1 LLVGV
6 WLPPSLGC
14 WFEKSGCRVGN
25 LSGGAACVYGEVA
38 EGEGFGLGGVGR
50 GVECFH
56 GGRGVGGFGSE
67 FGIHCL
73 LEWTDILCRSLL
85 AGRRERL
92 TSRGREGN
100 RFCNL
105 RWGVV
110 VVAFTFHLLL
120 ITELLTFATV
130 KGIRRL
136 RQSVDWLANRQ
147 TMALLDG
154 EMGSA
159 Q

>member
-1 LLVGV
+1 MGRLLRGRAPLVWVALDEGWNASMVLVVVLGV
-6 WLPPSLGC
+6 
-14 WFEKSGCRVGN
+14 
-25 LSGGAACVYGEVA
+25 
-38 EGEGFGLGGVGR
+38 
-50 GVECFH
+50 
-56 GGRGVGGFGSE
+56 FGSE

-73 LEWTDILCRSLL
+73 LEWTDVLCRSLL

-110 VVAFTFHLLL
+110 VVAFTFHLLVVQSYS
-120 ITELLTFATV
+120 FATV

-136 RQSVDWLANRQ
+136 
-147 TMALLDG
+147 
-154 EMGSA
+154 
-159 Q
+159 

>member
-1 LLVGV
+1 MGRLLRGRAPLVWVALDEGWNASMVLVVVLGV
-6 WLPPSLGC
+6 
-14 WFEKSGCRVGN
+14 
-25 LSGGAACVYGEVA
+25 
-38 EGEGFGLGGVGR
+38 
-50 GVECFH
+50 
-56 GGRGVGGFGSE
+56 FGSE

-73 LEWTDILCRSLL
+73 LEWTDVLCRSLL

-110 VVAFTFHLLL
+110 VVVAFTFHLLL

-136 RQSVDWLANRQ
+136 
-147 TMALLDG
+147 
-154 EMGSA
+154 
-159 Q
+159 